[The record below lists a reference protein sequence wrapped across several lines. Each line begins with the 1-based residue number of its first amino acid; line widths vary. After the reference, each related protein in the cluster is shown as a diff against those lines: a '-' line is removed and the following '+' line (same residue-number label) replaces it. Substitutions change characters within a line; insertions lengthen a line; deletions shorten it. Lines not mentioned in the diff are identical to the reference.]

1 MSLPAHDISNDQL
14 NGEPELPVRKRPFW
28 TGIGRAILLAILSTL
43 LIFVISSLADLFM
56 LREHETARFTIELSD
71 AVSAAAIGLLSYQ
84 VVRLQ
89 QERRRRL
96 RERLEII
103 AEMNHH
109 VRNALQ
115 IISLTATGKDKEEI
129 ATIRDSVNRIQW
141 ALRELL
147 PKI

>member
-1 MSLPAHDISNDQL
+1 MSSPAQEVRNPQSSIP
-14 NGEPELPVRKRPFW
+14 EPQPQNQSFW
-28 TGIGRAILLAILSTL
+28 TSVRGAIVLAIFCAT
-43 LIFVISSLADLFM
+43 LIFIISSAADWFM
-56 LREHETARFTIELSD
+56 LREHETPRFTIELSD
-71 AVSAAAIGLLSYQ
+71 GIASCAIGLLSFQ

-89 QERRRRL
+89 QERRQRL

-129 ATIRDSVNRIQW
+129 ATIHQSVDRIQW

>member
-1 MSLPAHDISNDQL
+1 MSSPAHDVNNKPFDQSSVIAT
-14 NGEPELPVRKRPFW
+14 PRKSFW
-28 TGIGRAILLAILSTL
+28 TTTGRAILFAILSGV
-43 LIFVISSLADLFM
+43 LIFFVSSLADWM
-56 LREHETARFTIELSD
+56 LIREHQTARFTVELSD
-71 AVSAAAIGLLSYQ
+71 AISAAAIAVLSFQ
-84 VVRLQ
+84 IVRLH
-89 QERRRRL
+89 QERRQRL
-96 RERLEII
+96 RERIEII
-103 AEMNHH
+103 SEMNHH

>member
-1 MSLPAHDISNDQL
+1 MSSPAHDVHNHL
-14 NGEPELPVRKRPFW
+14 NNGSETSPPKQSFW
-28 TGIGRAILLAILSTL
+28 TGPARAVLMASVCAV
-43 LIFVISSLADLFM
+43 LIFLVSSAADWLM
-56 LREHETARFTIELSD
+56 LREHETPRFTVELSD
-71 AVSAAAIGLLSYQ
+71 AIAAAAIGLLSYQ
-84 VVRLQ
+84 VVRLH
-89 QERRRRL
+89 QERRQRL
-96 RERLEII
+96 RERIEVI

-129 ATIRDSVNRIQW
+129 STIRESVNRIQW

>member
-1 MSLPAHDISNDQL
+1 MASVCA
-14 NGEPELPVRKRPFW
+14 V
-28 TGIGRAILLAILSTL
+28 
-43 LIFVISSLADLFM
+43 LIFLVSSAADWLM
-56 LREHETARFTIELSD
+56 LREHETPRFTVELSD
-71 AVSAAAIGLLSYQ
+71 AIAAAAIGLLSYQ
-84 VVRLQ
+84 VVRLH
-89 QERRRRL
+89 QERRQRL
-96 RERLEII
+96 RERIEVI

-129 ATIRDSVNRIQW
+129 STIRESVNRIQW